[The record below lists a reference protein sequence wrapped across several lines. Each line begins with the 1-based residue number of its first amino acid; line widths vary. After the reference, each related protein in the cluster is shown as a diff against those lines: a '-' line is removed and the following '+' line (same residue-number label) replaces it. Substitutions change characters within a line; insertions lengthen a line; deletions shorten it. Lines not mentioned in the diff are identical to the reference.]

1 MLNKTGNIQARKYT
15 EEIECYTVTSS
26 VDAYGMETVSTPT
39 SIGTFDAQVT
49 QMSQYK
55 KQLYYKDASVTG
67 VEIRMRY
74 TPTPPNKVV
83 WCGHDII
90 IGSVENVD
98 NRNRELVLT
107 GSYQEPALDETSAVV
122 PEDPTEPGEDI
133 YG

>member
-26 VDAYGMETVSTPT
+26 VDEYGMGSVSTPT

-74 TPTPPNKVV
+74 VSTVPDKVV
-83 WCGHDII
+83 WNNHNII
-90 IGSVENVD
+90 ITGSENVD
-98 NRNRELVLT
+98 NRNRELILV
-107 GSYQEPALDETSAVV
+107 GSYQEPALDEASAVV
-122 PEDPTEPGEDI
+122 PEDPTVPEEDI